1 VPNCARRLGARS
13 RDVIASTTFVCA
25 GLYRDARSR
34 TKKAVMRASLQLA
47 RMRVLLRIIARDLR
61 GSSHKGSS
69 SLTDFRF
76 HFVNWR
82 ANIGLCSSRSETI
95 AGYISNHKLWFM
107 IDAKEQSTDV
117 LADDS

>member
-1 VPNCARRLGARS
+1 MPNCARLGARS
-13 RDVIASTTFVCA
+13 RDVIASTNLLYV
-25 GLYRDARSR
+25 LYRDARSR
-34 TKKAVMRASLQLA
+34 TKKAVMGALSQLA
-47 RMRVLLRIIARDLR
+47 RMRVLLRIIVRDLS

-76 HFVNWR
+76 HFVNSR
-82 ANIGLCSSRSETI
+82 ANIGLCNSRSETI
-95 AGYISNHKLWFM
+95 AGYISNDKLWFM